1 MCIIILLRLVY
12 RAYFVLSLSV
22 LKYKILFC
30 SIFHKESY
38 EDPISKL
45 RILTSVGSC
54 FIQVQCRLY
63 MYLKRYSEQLSLCS

>member
-12 RAYFVLSLSV
+12 RAYFVHNILSLSV
-22 LKYKILFC
+22 LKYKILLC
-30 SIFHKESY
+30 SIFQKESY

-54 FIQVQCRLY
+54 YIQVQCRLG
-63 MYLKRYSEQLSLCS
+63 LS